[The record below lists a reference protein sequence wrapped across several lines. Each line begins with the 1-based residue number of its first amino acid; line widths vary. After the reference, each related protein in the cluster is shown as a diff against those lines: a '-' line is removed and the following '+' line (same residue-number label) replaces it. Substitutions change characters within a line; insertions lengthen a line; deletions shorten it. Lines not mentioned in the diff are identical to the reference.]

1 MTGDDFTGYMNGEQ
15 GRCEGQSPHESRLTA
30 LSAFSEL
37 VPA

>member
-15 GRCEGQSPHESRLTA
+15 ARCGGQSPDESRLAA

-37 VPA
+37 FPP